1 MTCYNEKCNYFSWE
15 YVGNP
20 GRVPTCNK
28 NKVLEVFDCSNCKF
42 NFDNVPKE
50 IKDISKWAM
59 DGFDLAEKNG
69 RSIDDLIVYLKT
81 AYGMKMVFDAIKKLP
96 KDGPNDTPDNSV

>member
-1 MTCYNEKCNYFSWE
+1 MSCYNEKCDYFSWE

-20 GRVPTCNK
+20 GRVPVCNK
-28 NKVLEVFDCSNCKF
+28 NHVLEVFDCSNCQF
-42 NFDNVPKE
+42 NFDEE

-69 RSIDDLIVYLKT
+69 RSIDDLIAYLKA
-81 AYGMKMVFDAIKKLP
+81 AYGMKMVF
-96 KDGPNDTPDNSV
+96 